1 MSETS
6 ARPSSATPL
15 QRPDEFL
22 DRLRRRAARLQCR
35 VGFPEALED
44 RTRAAVLRLSG
55 DRLVRPVVFGEAARL
70 AEAYGGTDAADVQR
84 VPTGPE
90 EDALM
95 AATAHLATGELDGVV
110 AGATRPTSDVLRAGL
125 RGIGLAAGVTTV
137 SSSFYLA
144 LGRPTPGGVSVLSFT
159 DPAVVPEPSP
169 VQLAESADLACR
181 ARRLVVGDEPRVAF
195 LSFSTHG
202 SAAGEPVEKVR
213 RALELFRER
222 ASEVAADGEF
232 QADAALVPEV
242 GRRKAPGSAVAG
254 RANVLVFP
262 SLDAANIA
270 YKLVE
275 RLAGAH
281 ALGPI
286 LQGLIRPLNDL
297 SRGAASEDIV
307 HVACITAL
315 MSAGEG
321 AGRGGRSTA
330 IDRVEDSERDTRTG
344 EGT

>member
-1 MSETS
+1 MSGAS
-6 ARPSSATPL
+6 ARASSAAPL
-15 QRPDEFL
+15 ERPDGFL
-22 DRLRRRAARLQCR
+22 SRLRARAARAERR
-35 VGFPEALED
+35 VGFPEALEA
-44 RTRAAVLRLSG
+44 RTREAVLRLAAE
-55 DRLVRPVVFGEAARL
+55 RLVRPVALGEAAGL
-70 AEAYGGTDAADVQR
+70 EAAFGTDPGQVEWKA
-84 VPTGPE
+84 TGQD
-90 EDALM
+90 EDPLH
-95 AATAHLATGELDGVV
+95 AATALLAAGALDGLV
-110 AGATRPTSDVLRAGL
+110 AGAARPTSDVLRAGL
-125 RGIGLAAGVTTV
+125 REIGLAPGVTTV

-144 LGRPTPGGVSVLSFT
+144 LRRPTPGGASVLTFT
-159 DPAVVPEPSP
+159 DPAVVPEPTP
-169 VQLAESADLACR
+169 VQLAESAALACR

-202 SAAGEPVEKVR
+202 SAAGEPVERVR

-222 ASEVAADGEF
+222 APDVAADGEL

-254 RANVLVFP
+254 HANVLVFP

-286 LQGLIRPLNDL
+286 LQGLRRPLNDL
-297 SRGAASEDIV
+297 SRGAAPEDIV

-321 AGRGGRSTA
+321 AGRGGRSGA
-330 IDRVEDSERDTRTG
+330 VDRADGERDTRTD